1 MYGIQASNDCK
12 DIILKKI
19 LKQCK
24 DTVTSFFW
32 CDAPIDV
39 IAPTVPAYGHFPPS
53 SWSEPTVNSHPGITF
68 AAKTGAQISFSDMIY
83 VCSSM
88 FLFGSNSTA
97 IIYIYISTTS

>member
-68 AAKTGAQISFSDMIY
+68 AAKTGAIQQS
-83 VCSSM
+83 
-88 FLFGSNSTA
+88 LKNK
-97 IIYIYISTTS
+97 YIDRFELT